1 MPNHDF
7 EIVSISLGGNDMTLS
22 DTITSNKTLFD
33 SLIRDI
39 ADRFGLG
46 PSAAPLMQEVLNM
59 ITNSSGGI
67 GGFLNTLKS
76 NGLGSEIASWLGNPN
91 ATPLPVQELNRVV
104 SPTVLGNI
112 GSRVGLGTSAVSTAV
127 AYALPKLIGVLTPGG
142 KIPAQVSSEIQSP
155 PIAPRVSE
163 SFGRG
168 TAPRARYV
176 EQVAPRHIEVIHD
189 EPHMMR
195 WLWPLLG
202 ALAIL
207 GIGSYLFS
215 NSNRVPTT
223 PVAVQTPAVPAAP
236 AAPTLP
242 ARLALSNDDGAIH
255 YSGSVHDDET
265 RTSIINSLKAVFGA
279 DKIQGGI
286 GIDLN
291 RGAAPW
297 LVNFRTALGN
307 LKDPGLQAVF
317 DGNSINVG
325 GVISDADRD
334 RISNSLR
341 SVLGSGLVVGAL
353 ADRVA
358 DLVSSTNS
366 KVVAALSSLQTGF
379 DAKDLV
385 GVLNQSIINFPSGG
399 SDVPTATTPLMQK
412 AAAQIKE
419 LKPGTVLEI
428 AGYTD
433 NTGDAAAN
441 MTLSQQRAD
450 AVRNELI
457 KDGVD
462 PAMLVAKGYG
472 STSPI
477 ASNDLLEGR
486 FRNRR
491 IEYHVLKT

>member
-1 MPNHDF
+1 MA
-7 EIVSISLGGNDMTLS
+7 LS
-22 DTITSNKTLFD
+22 DTLTNNKTLID
-33 SLIRDI
+33 GLINDM
-39 ADRFGLG
+39 ADKFGLG
-46 PSAAPLMQEVLNM
+46 ATAGPLMQEVLSM
-59 ITNSSGGI
+59 VTNSPGGI
-67 GGFLNTLKS
+67 GGFLNKLRS
-76 NGLGSEIASWLGNPN
+76 DGLGSQIASWLGNPK
-91 ATPLPVQELNRVV
+91 ATALPVQELNRVI
-104 SPTVLGNI
+104 SPTVLGDI
-112 GSRVGLGTSAVSTAV
+112 ASRVGLGTSAVSTAV
-127 AYALPKLIGVLTPGG
+127 AYALPRLIGVLTPDG
-142 KIPAQVSSEIQSP
+142 KIPAVSSEIQSP

-163 SFGRG
+163 SFRQG
-168 TAPRARYV
+168 TAPRAQYV
-176 EQVAPRHIEVIHD
+176 DQVAPQHIEVIHD

-207 GIGSYLFS
+207 GLGSYLFS
-215 NSNRVPTT
+215 NSNRAPTA
-223 PVAVQTPAVPAAP
+223 PVAVQTPAIPAAP

-242 ARLALSNDDGAIH
+242 ARLVLSDDDGVIH
-255 YSGSVHDDET
+255 YSGSVHDEET

-279 DKIQGGI
+279 DKIQGDI

-317 DGNSINVG
+317 DGNSVNVG

-334 RISNSLR
+334 RISNSLKG
-341 SVLGSGLVVGAL
+341 VLGSGLVVGAL

-366 KVVAALSSLQTGF
+366 KVVAALTSLQTGF

-399 SDVPTATTPLMQK
+399 SEVPTATTALLQK

-441 MTLSQQRAD
+441 LTLSQQRAD

-457 KDGVD
+457 KAGVD

-472 STSPI
+472 SASPI

-491 IEYHVLKT
+491 IEYHVLKS

>member
-1 MPNHDF
+1 
-7 EIVSISLGGNDMTLS
+7 MTLS
-22 DTITSNKTLFD
+22 DTLTNNKTLFD
-33 SLIRDI
+33 GLIRDI

-46 PSAAPLMQEVLNM
+46 SSAGPLIQEVLNM
-59 ITNSSGGI
+59 ITNSAGGI

-76 NGLGSEIASWLGNPN
+76 TGLGSELVSWLGNAN
-91 ATPLPVQELNRVV
+91 AAPLSVQELNRVV

-112 GSRVGLGTSAVSTAV
+112 ASRVGLSTSAVSPAL

-142 KIPAQVSSEIQSP
+142 KIPVSPEIQSP

-163 SFGRG
+163 TFGQR
-168 TAPRARYV
+168 APPTPRYV
-176 EQVAPRHIEVIHD
+176 EQVAPRRIEVIHD

-207 GIGSYLFS
+207 GLGSYLLS
-215 NSNRVPTT
+215 SGNRAPTA

-242 ARLALSNDDGAIH
+242 ARLALNNDDGVIH
-255 YSGSVHDDET
+255 YSGSVHDEET

-279 DKIQGGI
+279 DKIQGDI

-297 LVNFRTALGN
+297 LVNFRSALGN
-307 LKDPGLQAVF
+307 LKVPGLQTVF
-317 DGNSINVG
+317 DGNSVNVG
-325 GVISDADRD
+325 GVINDADRD
-334 RISNSLR
+334 RISNSLK

-353 ADRVA
+353 TDRVA
-358 DLVSSTNS
+358 DLVSSANS
-366 KVVAALSSLQTGF
+366 KVVAALTSLQTGF
-379 DAKDLV
+379 GANDLV
-385 GVLNQSIINFPSGG
+385 GILNQSIINFPSG
-399 SDVPTATTPLMQK
+399 SSEVPTAATALLQK
-412 AAAQIKE
+412 AAAQIKV

-433 NTGDAAAN
+433 NTGDGAAN
-441 MTLSQQRAD
+441 LTLSQQRAD

-457 KDGVD
+457 KSGVD

-472 STSPI
+472 TANPI

-491 IEYHVLKT
+491 IEYHVLKSS